1 MLTEERVT
9 ATAQSNG
16 KQSNLSVT
24 RNGQVY
30 EEPLIF
36 ERSTPGR
43 VGFSFPEDD
52 LDLEHEVHPDYL
64 REEETLHLPEVS
76 EPEVV
81 RHFTRLSTWNY
92 GIDLNLYPLGS
103 CSMKYNPRINEEIA
117 ALPHFKDAHPA
128 LPPRYSQ
135 DVLQVVHQLQT
146 MICDLTDM
154 PAVTLQPAAGAH
166 GELTG
171 LFLMQAYHK
180 DKGQDRKV
188 ILVPD
193 SAHGTN
199 PASCTL
205 AGYDVRE
212 LKSTPQGLLDL
223 EDLKSNLGPE
233 VAGLMIT
240 NPNTVGV
247 FETNIRAIADVLH
260 ENDSLLYMDGA
271 NYNAIIGQASL
282 GRMGVDVSHLNLHK
296 TFSTP
301 HGGGGPGGAAVVVSH
316 RLKDF
321 IPGPHVIQKEDGTYD
336 FASAAKSIGRMKSG
350 IGHFGVL
357 LRACI
362 FIRSHGNQMGRIAEH
377 AVLNANIVRKNL
389 EEAFQLA
396 SDNDSMHE
404 VVFSDGK
411 QKKTGFSTMD
421 LAKALIDYGYH
432 PPTVYFPL
440 SVHGAI
446 MIEPTESESPETLD
460 HFSEVMKDIAAR
472 MQSGDGALSSAPQRT
487 FVTRIDEAS
496 AARNPVLNYFTK

>member
-1 MLTEERVT
+1 MLTEERT
-9 ATAQSNG
+9 SNTQSNEE
-16 KQSNLSVT
+16 QVPLSVT
-24 RNGQVY
+24 RNGQIY

-36 ERSTPGR
+36 ERSIPGR

-52 LDLEHEVHPDYL
+52 AGLDHEIKVDLL
-64 REEETLHLPEVS
+64 REEESLHLPEVS

-103 CSMKYNPRINEEIA
+103 CSMKYNPRINEEVA
-117 ALPHFKDAHPA
+117 ALPHFKDAHPSMPA
-128 LPPRYSQ
+128 QYNQ
-135 DVLQVVHQLQT
+135 DVLQVVHQLQD
-146 MICDLTDM
+146 MICQLTDM
-154 PAVTLQPAAGAH
+154 PAVTMQPAAGAH

-171 LFLMQAYHK
+171 LFLMQAYHR
-180 DKGQDRKV
+180 DKGQERKV

-212 LKSTPQGLLDL
+212 LKSTRQGLLDL
-223 EDLKSNLGPE
+223 EDLKANLSPD

-247 FETNIRAIADVLH
+247 FETNIRAIADLLH

-282 GRMGVDVSHLNLHK
+282 GKMGVDVSHLNLHK

-316 RLKDF
+316 RLQDF
-321 IPGPHVIQKEDGTYD
+321 LPGPYVVRNGDSFEL
-336 FASAAKSIGRMKSG
+336 ASAPKTIGRMKAG

-362 FIRSHGNQMGRIAEH
+362 FIRSHGNQMGAIAEH

-389 EEAFQLA
+389 MEHFQLA

-404 VVFSDGK
+404 VVFSDSK

-460 HFSEVMKDIAAR
+460 HFSRVMKDIAAR
-472 MQSGDGALSSAPQRT
+472 MQAGDQDLSSAPHRA
-487 FVTRIDEAS
+487 FVTRIDEAT